1 MNRVAYGMSC
11 LWLHRPSGRPDSGDR
26 RNFSLYRVPRNGQS
40 EEAEEITLKLIVGPG
55 DQGEPVI
62 TILLPNED

>member
-1 MNRVAYGMSC
+1 MAHQAVGSSR
-11 LWLHRPSGRPDSGDR
+11 SGGDR
-26 RNFSLYRVPRNGQS
+26 LTFQVYRVPRDGKSTQ
-40 EEAEEITLKLIVGPG
+40 AEVTTLKLIAGPG